1 MGIITI
7 IIVILIFLAIVGLGV
22 DTFFAGVM
30 KGADELGITPLV
42 SNITS
47 NADDIIQNL
56 TRDGENR
63 VLNST

>member
-30 KGADELGITPLV
+30 KGADELGITALV

-56 TRDGENR
+56 TRDG
-63 VLNST
+63 

>member
-30 KGADELGITPLV
+30 KGADELGITPSV
-42 SNITS
+42 SNITQMLM
-47 NADDIIQNL
+47 I
-56 TRDGENR
+56 
-63 VLNST
+63 

>member
-7 IIVILIFLAIVGLGV
+7 IIVILVFLAIVGLGV

-30 KGADELGITPLV
+30 KGADEPGITPLV